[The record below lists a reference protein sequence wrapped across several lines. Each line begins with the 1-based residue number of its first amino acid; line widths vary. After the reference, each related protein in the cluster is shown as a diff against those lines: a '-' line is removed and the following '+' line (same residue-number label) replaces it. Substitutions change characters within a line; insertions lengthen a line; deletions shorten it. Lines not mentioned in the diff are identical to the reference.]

1 MTVAGWLI
9 GWPTLAGDSFNP
21 WVRSC
26 WPDVVGAVAIPALG
40 ADIPGWG
47 LHVLATQG
55 SWLSQMGWRNQGGLL
70 LRQSWK
76 GWPQML
82 ASLPQVCGGQ
92 GRGIDGLSA
101 EGKGNRK
108 KKKPLVTAAVTLVM
122 YKPRPGIT
130 DF

>member
-1 MTVAGWLI
+1 
-9 GWPTLAGDSFNP
+9 
-21 WVRSC
+21 
-26 WPDVVGAVAIPALG
+26 
-40 ADIPGWG
+40 
-47 LHVLATQG
+47 
-55 SWLSQMGWRNQGGLL
+55 
-70 LRQSWK
+70 
-76 GWPQML
+76 ML